1 MAIKGNVCERMQ
13 VAYQHPLAGPLLHEV
28 QDVESVGCCALTARF
43 RLTPSVP
50 MQLYRRYGAR
60 RVSISHPIPV
70 QQAAQPAADAQDK
83 SALQAGPFL
92 DCNVAGRSPDSDMSA
107 SQYSANSGSGRHI
120 RLYPDE
126 PLEPGTPS
134 NESTMATQ
142 QLWDALQ
149 RGRATAYR
157 VSLPCK
163 ISLLAPL
170 VAPLLTCPSP

>member
-1 MAIKGNVCERMQ
+1 MRRIGRSTS
-13 VAYQHPLAGPLLHEV
+13 L
-28 QDVESVGCCALTARF
+28 
-43 RLTPSVP
+43 RLTPFVFL
-50 MQLYRRYGAR
+50 QLYRRYGTR

-70 QQAAQPAADAQDK
+70 QQMAPQATDARDKPAAQ
-83 SALQAGPFL
+83 AGGFA

-134 NESTMATQ
+134 TESTLATQ

-157 VSLPCK
+157 VSLTPTL
-163 ISLLAPL
+163 SRPSGTP
-170 VAPLLTCPSP
+170 VAPPPALFVCRVWLFLGQ

>member
-1 MAIKGNVCERMQ
+1 MCVIR
-13 VAYQHPLAGPLLHEV
+13 QHPLAGPLLPECMMGKL
-28 QDVESVGCCALTARF
+28 VGCHNPTAR
-43 RLTPSVP
+43 RWLTPSIP
-50 MQLYRRYGAR
+50 LQLYRRYGAR

-83 SALQAGPFL
+83 SASQAGAFL
-92 DCNVAGRSPDSDMSA
+92 ECNVAGRSPDSDMS
-107 SQYSANSGSGRHI
+107 QYSANSGSGRLV

-157 VSLPCK
+157 VSPCY
-163 ISLLAPL
+163 IIPLFMPLIASLRA
-170 VAPLLTCPSP
+170 CPSL